1 MGLYGNLASSCNGG
15 MLPPKG
21 HEVPTALFQAVVQQN
36 VRELQALI
44 GRRAEKYGPARG
56 PKSNV

>member
-21 HEVPTALFQAVVQQN
+21 LEVDPTELFQAVVQQN
-36 VRELQALI
+36 V
-44 GRRAEKYGPARG
+44 
-56 PKSNV
+56 